1 MKKNPQIA
9 ILIAMVALLG
19 LTITGVYL
27 TRTPPTNPSSRKNA
41 KAAQSNAASLVDM
54 QPLDTAQRLAPLA
67 ATADE
72 QDFAADALLIADHEL
87 ELSFAYALRQ
97 AAAHSAPSTPET
109 RELAARIKELEP
121 QVKAEQADVER
132 LKKVAAAPASDAKKE
147 AAETQLDIAQTQL
160 DLSQDELED
169 AHQDMI
175 RAGGDPQS
183 EIQHKLDEHE
193 ASHKNKSTAAPPP
206 SKPLYEDTVSS
217 SALSKFLAWREAS
230 RKHNLLVAAQAES
243 KARGDDLAAR
253 HDRLVAELRAEQD
266 SRGAREKPAPAQSPS
281 AAPAPAAQPSPA
293 APAAQ
298 PSPAAPAA
306 SPGKTALALLQ
317 RMKSIQ
323 SGMAAID
330 KRVTDFRELETIYG
344 DWSNFVRDRRRVF
357 LNGLLW
363 SAVWIVLIGLLTLLA
378 DPLLQRLFA
387 RIAPDRSR
395 LHTLR
400 TLVHF
405 SARATGVILILL
417 VLFGAPNNIA
427 TIIAFAGAGL
437 TVALKSF
444 IVGFFGWF
452 VLMGRNGIRPGDWVE
467 INGVGGEVL
476 EVGLLHTV
484 LLETGNWSD
493 AGHPTGRKVTFVNSF
508 AIDGHY
514 FNFSTS
520 GQWLWDELQILVPAE
535 ADPYATAE
543 AIQKIAAEETQANA
557 RLAEQEWERVVP
569 SDLRGAVRAV
579 VPGAV
584 GADPSVR
591 PSAAPGATSRA
602 FSAEPVMSIRPGNL
616 GVNVLVR
623 YITRVQE
630 RHEVRSRLYHKT
642 VELLHGKQVAPN
654 VS

>member
-1 MKKNPQIA
+1 MKKALHPA
-9 ILIAMVALLG
+9 IFFSLLALLG
-19 LTITGVYL
+19 LTVAGVYM
-27 TRTPPTNPSSRKNA
+27 TRSATNSTASRNA
-41 KAAQSNAASLVDM
+41 AKPAQTNAASLVDM

-67 ATADE
+67 ATAEE

-109 RELAARIKELEP
+109 RELAAHIKELEP
-121 QVKAEQADVER
+121 QVKAEQAEVER

-193 ASHKNKSTAAPPP
+193 ASHKNKSTAAPLPP
-206 SKPLYEDTVSS
+206 KPLYEDTVSS
-217 SALSKFLAWREAS
+217 SALSKLLAWREAS
-230 RKHNLLVAAQAES
+230 RKLNLLVAAQAES

-253 HDRLVAELRAEQD
+253 HDRLEAELRAEKD
-266 SRGAREKPAPAQSPS
+266 SRAPRDKQAAASQPPS
-281 AAPAPAAQPSPA
+281 AAP

-344 DWSNFVRDRRRVF
+344 DWSNFVRERRRSF

-387 RIAPDRSR
+387 RLAPDRKS

-417 VLFGAPNNIA
+417 VLFGAPNNLA

-557 RLAEQEWERVVP
+557 RLAEQEWQRVVP
-569 SDLRGAVRAV
+569 VAGRG
-579 VPGAV
+579 P
-584 GADPSVR
+584 
-591 PSAAPGATSRA
+591 APGAEPGQEQRPFCA
-602 FSAEPVMSIRPGNL
+602 DPVMSIRPGAA

-623 YITRVQE
+623 YITRAQE

-642 VELLHGKQVAPN
+642 VELLHGKQVAQK